1 MFGLTLVDHLRL
13 TFGHVIYTH
22 QAHSEAAKNF
32 AHWDRWLKAG
42 EALLL
47 VATALTAVA
56 VVRQEHW
63 AYGVSTATTASLA
76 LCLLILRL
84 ALNFDAKALAHRG
97 CSARL
102 WHIRE
107 QYRALLADLQDGAIT
122 VVAARDRR
130 DALMNTL
137 HGIYENAP
145 PTDRRTYE
153 AARKIVAPARDMAIT
168 DEEIDKFLPLSMQKK
183 NEPLASTH

>member
-42 EALLL
+42 ESLLL

-56 VVRQEHW
+56 VARQGHW
-63 AYGVSTATTASLA
+63 AFAVSTAATASLA
-76 LCLLILRL
+76 LCMLLVRL

-107 QYRALLADLQDGAIT
+107 QYRALLADLQDNAIT
-122 VVAARDRR
+122 V
-130 DALMNTL
+130 
-137 HGIYENAP
+137 
-145 PTDRRTYE
+145 
-153 AARKIVAPARDMAIT
+153 
-168 DEEIDKFLPLSMQKK
+168 
-183 NEPLASTH
+183 